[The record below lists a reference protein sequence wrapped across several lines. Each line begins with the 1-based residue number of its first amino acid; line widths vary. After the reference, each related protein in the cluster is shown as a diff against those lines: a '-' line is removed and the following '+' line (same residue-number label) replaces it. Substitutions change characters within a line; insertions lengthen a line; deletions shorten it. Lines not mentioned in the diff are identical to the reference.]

1 MYMGN
6 KRFLTYFGIPLPPF
20 KEKKLGAGSI
30 TIRFVLVGKI
40 PSKKNRVTSVAVRK
54 DAKDYIKSLPGDMI
68 PKGVALRSIDK
79 VYSKVVGNVSFKEW
93 VHEQKPVLLA
103 QAAEWSDRLAAKG
116 LVFPIPKAALSLRFY
131 FNNRY
136 VTDTVNKQQS
146 VQDLLITAGIIANDD
161 YNSLNPIYSASA
173 CYVDELIHSIVCI
186 SLSFRL

>member
-1 MYMGN
+1 MA
-6 KRFLTYFGIPLPPF
+6 KRFLTYFSVPLPPW
-20 KEKKLGAGSI
+20 KYKAIGAGST
-30 TIRFVLVGKI
+30 TIRFVLTGKI

-54 DAKDYIKSLPGDMI
+54 DAKDYINSLPDNI
-68 PKGVALRSIDK
+68 SKADAIRAINR
-79 VYSKVVGNVSFKEW
+79 VYSKVVGNVEFKEW
-93 VHEQKPVLLA
+93 VEQQKPVLIA
-103 QAAEWSDRLAAKG
+103 QAAEWSNRLAAKG
-116 LVFPIPKAALSLRFY
+116 LIFPLPKAALSLRFY

-136 VTDTVNKQQS
+136 ITDTVNKQQS